1 MIILNTTFH
10 VHSSVEDKFLRWVR
24 VNYIPQA
31 LSSGVLH
38 SPSLA
43 RILIDV
49 EPESVS
55 FALQFSAENIDDASR
70 WHDRDGE
77 ILRRRLSGVFGDRIV
92 YFTTYMENLTL

>member
-31 LSSGVLH
+31 LSSGMLY

-49 EPESVS
+49 EPESAS
-55 FALQFSAENIDDASR
+55 FALQFSAGSIEDASR
-70 WHDRDGE
+70 WHDGNGDV
-77 ILRRRLSGVFGDRIV
+77 LRRKLSRVFGDRIV
-92 YFTTYMENLTL
+92 YFTTYMEKLIL